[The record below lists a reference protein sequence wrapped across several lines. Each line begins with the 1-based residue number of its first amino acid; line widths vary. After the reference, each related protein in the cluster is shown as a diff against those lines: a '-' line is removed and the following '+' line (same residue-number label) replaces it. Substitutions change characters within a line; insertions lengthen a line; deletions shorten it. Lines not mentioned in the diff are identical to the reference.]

1 MRLWQTAAAEG
12 RPNQI
17 VNVEESFAG
26 PSVGEVLT
34 LAFSHGGSA
43 LPRWPRCSQRTGSGP
58 SKLQNCKW
66 KNRNFAHSTVLVLRM
81 AHRNWKET
89 KQQPSMLPGPAVPG
103 CCLARLRR
111 IARCIA
117 TNQKIRPILDLYL
130 YRVSCSVSDT
140 MQYQGGP
147 AGFSL

>member
-66 KNRNFAHSTVLVLRM
+66 KTRNFAHSTVLVLRM

-89 KQQPSMLPGPAVPG
+89 KQQPSMLPVPAVLG
-103 CCLARLRR
+103 CCLVSFHFLWAILSTSTVRIFITFQNYLPQPSNRLTFTLEGH
-111 IARCIA
+111 IVG
-117 TNQKIRPILDLYL
+117 L
-130 YRVSCSVSDT
+130 
-140 MQYQGGP
+140 
-147 AGFSL
+147 